1 MFLSVSRM
9 LRAHISKNR
18 KCYDVK
24 SSTYCFHVNTKI
36 LTGFQIYISVP
47 LIEEIQNFGHEG
59 GGGVAAWKK
68 KTTLEQL
75 QQKGLRGKAL
85 EPLSN
90 IYVLLT

>member
-1 MFLSVSRM
+1 M

-47 LIEEIQNFGHEG
+47 LIEEIQSFGHEG
-59 GGGVAAWKK
+59 EGEAAWEKK
-68 KTTLEQL
+68 TLEQL
-75 QQKGLRGKAL
+75 QQKWLWGNAL

-90 IYVLLT
+90 IYVLLTWR

>member
-1 MFLSVSRM
+1 M

-59 GGGVAAWKK
+59 GGGCLEEEDTG
-68 KTTLEQL
+68 TTSTEMTA
-75 QQKGLRGKAL
+75 R
-85 EPLSN
+85 
-90 IYVLLT
+90 

>member
-1 MFLSVSRM
+1 M

-59 GGGVAAWKK
+59 GGGAEAAWKK
-68 KTTLEQL
+68 KTLEQL
-75 QQKGLRGKAL
+75 QQKWLRGNAL

-90 IYVLLT
+90 IYVLLTWW

>member
-1 MFLSVSRM
+1 M

-59 GGGVAAWKK
+59 GGAGAEAAWKK
-68 KTTLEQL
+68 KTLEQL
-75 QQKGLRGKAL
+75 QQK
-85 EPLSN
+85 
-90 IYVLLT
+90 

>member
-1 MFLSVSRM
+1 M

-59 GGGVAAWKK
+59 GGGGGCLEEEDTG
-68 KTTLEQL
+68 TTSTEMTA
-75 QQKGLRGKAL
+75 R
-85 EPLSN
+85 
-90 IYVLLT
+90 